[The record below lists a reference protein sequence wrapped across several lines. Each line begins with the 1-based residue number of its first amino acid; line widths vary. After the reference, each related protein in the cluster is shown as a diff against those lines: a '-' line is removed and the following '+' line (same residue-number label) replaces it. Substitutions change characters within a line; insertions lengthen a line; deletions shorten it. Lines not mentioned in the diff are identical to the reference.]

1 VPQEYL
7 TTNEFRAW
15 AAGIDRRLDEA
26 LALRLGLEATR
37 KTVAVLADRSNR
49 LERDTAHAKTL
60 AGVIG
65 AAVSAAISG
74 LTLVFHR

>member
-26 LALRLGLEATR
+26 LALRVGLDATR
-37 KTVAVLADRSNR
+37 KTVAVLQDRSNR
-49 LERDTAHAKTL
+49 MERETAHSKTI

-74 LTLVFHR
+74 LSFVFHR